1 MLDIKNKLEKGWN
14 LNAHTRYVFTQ
25 EVLDKIVYNVYKV
38 LINASYFLNLHI
50 FSIMIK

>member
-25 EVLDKIVYNVYKV
+25 EVLDKIVYNFGKTVGKC
-38 LINASYFLNLHI
+38 ISC
-50 FSIMIK
+50 